1 MTHLSVSHSWNH
13 PLLLS
18 APLPTLLPPCLR
30 CSCLLKCHPLSGTLQ
45 ALPSPPCSPWPPPHL
60 PGLDDTSLCALV
72 ASVSLDCTGDII
84 TTNNITWVLLL
95 CVCLSPP
102 LDLKKNPF
110 ISLFLAALGLHC
122 YTGLVLV
129 VHGLSC
135 PTACGIFL
143 DQGSNSCPLHCQAD
157 S

>member
-122 YTGLVLV
+122 YTQAFCSCGERGYPLVTMCRLLIAMASLV
-129 VHGLSC
+129 AEHGL
-135 PTACGIFL
+135 
-143 DQGSNSCPLHCQAD
+143 
-157 S
+157 